1 MEYDNKESTIQID
14 TLREQI
20 DENEREIEDLRRQME
35 AIKISAKDA
44 AAEEKER
51 RKAEKMAAMMA
62 KFDAVSLLRPLA
74 LRSQLTLRFLQEGTL
89 SEKED
94 AIRVTLAK
102 LHGVDPEDPSTALT
116 QEDVTMIYRQLSERQ
131 ALLRESNDKLRHAQT
146 EGESVNRR
154 REEIEQ
160 RLETLE
166 AEYEELLGSSLGQQ
180 TVLCPLKLT

>member
-1 MEYDNKESTIQID
+1 M
-14 TLREQI
+14 
-20 DENEREIEDLRRQME
+20 
-35 AIKISAKDA
+35 
-44 AAEEKER
+44 
-51 RKAEKMAAMMA
+51 
-62 KFDAVSLLRPLA
+62 
-74 LRSQLTLRFLQEGTL
+74 

-116 QEDVTMIYRQLSERQ
+116 HEDVTMIYRQLSERQ

-154 REEIEQ
+154 REEVEQ

-166 AEYEELLGSSLGQQ
+166 AEYEELLGSPIVQK
-180 TVLCPLKLT
+180 TALCLLKLT